1 MRMIHATC
9 VAIAGNGILLRG
21 PSGHGK
27 SDLALRLLDDGAC
40 LVADDQ
46 VVVEAEAGG
55 VVARAPAPIAGKLEV
70 RGLGPVSVDSVASAP
85 IRLVVDLTPGEV
97 IERLPERQVASILGV
112 RLPVITLDP
121 FHASAPAKVRVA
133 LTSLTDASAAL
144 AIDG

>member
-1 MRMIHATC
+1 MPMIHATC
-9 VAIAGNGILLRG
+9 VAIAGDGVLLRG
-21 PSGHGK
+21 RSGHGK

-46 VVVEAEAGG
+46 VVLEAEAGC

-85 IRLVVDLTPGEV
+85 IRLVVDLAPGEV
-97 IERLPERQVASILGV
+97 VERLPERQVATILGV
-112 RLPVITLDP
+112 ILPVITLDP

-133 LTSLTDASAAL
+133 LTSLTKAHAAL
-144 AIDG
+144 AVDG